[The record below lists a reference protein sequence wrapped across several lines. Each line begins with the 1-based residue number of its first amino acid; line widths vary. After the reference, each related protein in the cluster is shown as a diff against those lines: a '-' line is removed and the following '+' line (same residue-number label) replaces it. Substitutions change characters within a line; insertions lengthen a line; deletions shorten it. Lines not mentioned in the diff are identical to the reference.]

1 MGSKQL
7 QPDQRIETWN
17 KAVDELR
24 GLVPR
29 AVQVLAAGM
38 ESDDPKLQQA
48 AALHVLRAVGIY
60 GKDLE
65 PIESSLARF

>member
-1 MGSKQL
+1 MAAKKVEANPRVDS
-7 QPDQRIETWN
+7 WN
-17 KAVDELR
+17 KAVEELR

-38 ESDDPKLQQA
+38 ESDDPKVQQA

-60 GKDLE
+60 GRDLE
-65 PIESSLARF
+65 PSKFDFDL

>member
-1 MGSKQL
+1 MATKKTGIPK
-7 QPDQRIETWN
+7 RVETWN

-29 AVQVLAAGM
+29 AVQVLAAGLD
-38 ESDDPKLQQA
+38 SDDPKLQQA
-48 AALHVLRAVGIY
+48 AALHILRAVGIY